1 VAGFANGL
9 VNPALHTI
17 VQLRTP
23 RHLLTKLYSTV
34 ITATAV
40 LGPVVLVCTGPALDR
55 FGVDPT
61 VAVIV
66 ALDTLLVL
74 LFAAAGL
81 RFRAAERLA
90 PV

>member
-1 VAGFANGL
+1 MQV
-9 VNPALHTI
+9 
-17 VQLRTP
+17 RTP
-23 RHLLTKLYSTV
+23 RHLLTKLYSPV
-34 ITATAV
+34 LTATAV
-40 LGPVVLVCTGPALDR
+40 LGPVVLVCAGPALGR